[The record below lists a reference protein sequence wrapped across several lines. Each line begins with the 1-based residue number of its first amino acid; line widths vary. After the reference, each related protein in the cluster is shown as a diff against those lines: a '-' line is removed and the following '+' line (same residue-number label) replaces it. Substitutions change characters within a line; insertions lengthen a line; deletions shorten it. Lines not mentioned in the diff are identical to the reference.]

1 MGRLLAIVLALATV
15 AAAGAAVP
23 PAVPLFDV
31 LGVAD
36 GLPSSVV
43 QVVEQDRHGFL
54 WFGTRD
60 GLARYDGVEF
70 RVWRH
75 DPADPGSLPSND
87 VSAIEIDRD
96 GRLWVGGE
104 AGGVS
109 LMQEDG
115 SFRSFRRIAGDAS
128 SLPSDDIFSMA
139 DAGGSLWVGTYL
151 GGLARLHGDG
161 RVERFEHDADDPATL
176 RSNNVV
182 SLLVDAQQRLW
193 IGTDRGLD
201 VRLADGRIVH
211 VSLPAFDE
219 QRGNVMVA
227 GLLAQADGSVL
238 VGTRHGIARVE
249 DDLGVREIVVGADSG
264 GGIVTGMAYDDDG
277 ALWAST
283 SHGVLRI
290 ENGASQHFGAG
301 EPMTGD
307 LPGLRVTQV
316 LKDREGGLWFTL
328 SDGGVARLPAR
339 SRQFAA
345 WRHRPGN
352 AASLTHNRLS
362 AVGVDE
368 LDNVWVVSSNDGLD
382 RIDARTGAITRH
394 GEALG
399 VSGSLLRGILAR
411 GDHLWVGGNAGLR
424 RFSLRGEAPVE
435 LPGGSGR
442 ERIPNGLVEHLH
454 LAADGELWL
463 ATRGG
468 GVSRVD
474 PASLSI
480 RSYSPAEGTLGE
492 TEVRSLKF
500 DAGGTPWVAGALGV
514 ERFDAAGDRFAVV
527 PGTPREPVH
536 AIAFAAD
543 GALWLH
549 RLAALERY
557 VRRDGVM
564 KSDLRFT
571 AEHGWPAMS
580 ISALHVAGDGSVWA
594 ASPRGLW
601 RVDPDSKTI
610 RVFTERDGLP
620 SAEFANGGFAVGSTG
635 VVHAPTLGGVVAFD
649 PLAIRLDSAPP
660 PLRLTGISVRR
671 DGVVRELDP
680 RAALAELRHDDRDIT
695 FSLRAFS
702 FVNPAGNRYR
712 FRVENF
718 DRDWVEGG
726 VRGERVFSQLPA
738 GHYRLH
744 ARAANADGVWAD
756 LEQPFAFTVAPSP
769 WATPLAY
776 VVYTALAALVAFLAL
791 RGWRAR
797 VEQRHALAIAEER
810 RSYAERL
817 GAAKSTFLATMSHEI
832 RTPMTGVL
840 GMTELLQGTSLDERQ
855 RGYADAIAHSG
866 DLMLRLVNDSLD
878 LARIEAGKF
887 SLEARAFDPAQLVHE
902 VVALEAPLAMQKQL
916 ELLTRIDRGI
926 ATHVHGDAMRI
937 KQVLLNLV
945 NNALKFTERGHVEV
959 RLSAPR
965 AGWLCFEVADSGPGM
980 TADMRERLFGRFE
993 QSGGVAER
1001 FGGSGLGLSIAR
1013 ELVELMGGRID
1024 VDSVLGSGTTF
1035 SVELPLAASLR
1046 DDASIALN
1054 TKTAAH
1060 VYSGALSGLHV
1071 LVVEDDATIAQVIT
1085 TMLAEAGCR
1094 TTHAPHG
1101 LAAMT
1106 ELSRPG
1112 VDVALVDLDLPGIDG
1127 LQLARLVR
1135 QCESEGSTRV
1145 ALIAI
1150 TARARGDEEL
1160 QVREAGMDGF
1170 LRKPLSKL
1178 QLETAIAAHA
1188 RARASNS

>member
-1 MGRLLAIVLALATV
+1 
-15 AAAGAAVP
+15 
-23 PAVPLFDV
+23 
-31 LGVAD
+31 
-36 GLPSSVV
+36 
-43 QVVEQDRHGFL
+43 
-54 WFGTRD
+54 
-60 GLARYDGVEF
+60 
-70 RVWRH
+70 
-75 DPADPGSLPSND
+75 
-87 VSAIEIDRD
+87 
-96 GRLWVGGE
+96 
-104 AGGVS
+104 
-109 LMQEDG
+109 
-115 SFRSFRRIAGDAS
+115 
-128 SLPSDDIFSMA
+128 
-139 DAGGSLWVGTYL
+139 
-151 GGLARLHGDG
+151 
-161 RVERFEHDADDPATL
+161 
-176 RSNNVV
+176 
-182 SLLVDAQQRLW
+182 
-193 IGTDRGLD
+193 
-201 VRLADGRIVH
+201 VRETDGRIVH
-211 VSLPAFDE
+211 VALTAFDD
-219 QRGNVMVA
+219 QRGDLMVI

-238 VGTRHGIARVE
+238 VGTRRGIARVGG
-249 DDLGVREIVVGADSG
+249 DLTVSEIILGAASIDG
-264 GGIVTGMAYDDDG
+264 NVTAMVYDDDG

-290 ENGASQHFGAG
+290 ENGVAQHFGAG

-307 LPGLRVTQV
+307 LPGLRVTHV
-316 LKDREGGLWFTL
+316 IKDREGGLWFTL

-345 WRHRPGN
+345 WRHRPGS
-352 AASLTHNRLS
+352 ADSLQHNRIS

-368 LDNVWVVSSNDGLD
+368 RDNVWVVSSNDGLD
-382 RIDARTGAITRH
+382 RIDAHTGAIARY

-399 VSGSLLRGILAR
+399 VQGTLLRGILAH
-411 GDHLWVGGNAGLR
+411 GDDLWVGGNAGLR

-435 LPGGSGR
+435 LPGGAGR
-442 ERIPNGLVEHLH
+442 DRIPKGLVEHLQ
-454 LAADGELWL
+454 LAANGELWL

-468 GVSRVD
+468 GVARVE
-474 PASLSI
+474 PKSLSI
-480 RSYSPAEGTLGE
+480 RSYSPAVGTLGE
-492 TEVRSLKF
+492 TEVRSLQL
-500 DAGGTPWVAGALGV
+500 DASGTPWVAGALGV
-514 ERFDAAGDRFAVV
+514 ERFDAANDRFSVV

-557 VRRDGVM
+557 TQRDGSFEV
-564 KSDLRFT
+564 DRRF
-571 AEHGWPAMS
+571 AADQGWPAMS
-580 ISALHVAGDGSVWA
+580 ISALHVAADGSVWA

-601 RVDPDSKTI
+601 RVDPDSKAI

-620 SAEFANGGFAVGSTG
+620 SAEFANGGFAVGSDG

-649 PLAIRLDSAPP
+649 PAAIRFDSAAP
-660 PLRLTGISVRR
+660 PLRLTGFSVRR
-671 DGVVRELDP
+671 EGAVRELDP
-680 RAALAELRHDDRDIT
+680 RAPLALLRHDDSDIT

-712 FRVENF
+712 FRLENF
-718 DRDWVEGG
+718 DRDWVDGNA
-726 VRGERVFSQLPA
+726 RGERVFSQLPA
-738 GHYRLH
+738 GRFRLH

-756 LEQPFAFTVAPSP
+756 LAQPFEFKVAPSP

-776 VVYTALAALVAFLAL
+776 LFYALVAGLVAFVAL

-797 VEQRHALAIAEER
+797 VEQRHALDIAEESR
-810 RSYAERL
+810 RYAERL

-840 GMTELLQGTSLDERQ
+840 GMTELLQGTSLDKRQ
-855 RGYADAIAHSG
+855 RGYADAIARSG

-887 SLEARAFDPAQLVHE
+887 SLEARAFDPAELVRE
-902 VVALEAPLAMQKQL
+902 VVTLEAPLAAQKNL
-916 ELLTRIDRGI
+916 ELLTCIERGI
-926 ATHVHGDAMRI
+926 ASHVHGDAMRI

-959 RLSAPR
+959 RLSGTR
-965 AGWLCFEVADSGPGM
+965 AGHLRFEVADSGPGM
-980 TADMRERLFGRFE
+980 TADMRDRLFGRFE

-1024 VDSVLGSGTTF
+1024 VDSVLGSGTRF

-1046 DDASIALN
+1046 DDDASAASTAGAFQHAPANMPSTALP
-1054 TKTAAH
+1054 
-1060 VYSGALSGLHV
+1060 GLHV
-1071 LVVEDDATIAQVIT
+1071 LVVEDDTTIAQVIT
-1085 TMLAEAGCR
+1085 TMLADAGYR

-1101 LAAMT
+1101 LAALA

-1135 QCESEGSTRV
+1135 QREADGAARV

-1150 TARARGDEEL
+1150 TARAHGDEEQ
-1160 QVREAGMDGF
+1160 QVRQAGMDGF

-1178 QLETAIAAHA
+1178 QLESVIATHA
-1188 RARASNS
+1188 RRPAHES